1 MGADGKVPWSTEDGA
16 GKVTQNDLLRAGAE
30 RSAVPPTRPER
41 PPREEEGGSPP
52 GEAER
57 RRGPNEPKP
66 ARWPRWEGQK
76 HPSLMP
82 FVFRKK
88 TLVAAW
94 EEVRK
99 NHGAPGVDG
108 ESVEEFEAHAKE
120 RLWDLSEALRTHAWT
135 PHPLRRVWIPKPDGT
150 RRGLAI
156 PCVEDRIVHAAVAK
170 VLYAVFEDEFGPDC
184 YAYVRGRS
192 ALDAVARLLREG
204 RAGPRWV
211 LETDIQSFFD
221 TIPRER
227 LMDKLA
233 ARIADGSFLRLV
245 RSIVRSGVLG
255 EKAGADDT
263 GVAQGSPLSPLLAN
277 IYLAEFDRKVGAHH
291 SLVRYSDDLVVVCRT
306 EQEAQEARRE
316 VEEVLAEEGLRMKPP
331 KTRVVRLE
339 SGVEFLG
346 YRLTDRK
353 ADPSA
358 KSVRR
363 LQEKVRSMTVR
374 HDTQPLSKVIPRV
387 MSVVRGWSEYYRLA
401 GESEVLG
408 AVSLWLT
415 RRLQAYKVKHRW
427 YGAWQRHAPVSM
439 LYALGFRSPYVL
451 VVQGSR

>member
-1 MGADGKVPWSTEDGA
+1 MGADGKVPWSTQNGA
-16 GKVTQNDLLRAGAE
+16 EKTSRNDLSRAGAE
-30 RSAVPPTRPER
+30 WSAVPPTQPER
-41 PPREEEGGSPP
+41 PPREEKDGSPSS
-52 GEAER
+52 EVER
-57 RRGPNEPKP
+57 RRGPNKPKP
-66 ARWPRWEGQK
+66 TRWPRWEGQK

-108 ESVEEFEAHAKE
+108 ETVVEFEAHTKE
-120 RLWDLSEALRTHAWT
+120 RLWELSEALRTHTWT
-135 PHPLRRVWIPKPDGT
+135 PHPLRRVWIPKPDGSK
-150 RRGLAI
+150 RGLAI
-156 PCVEDRIVHAAVAK
+156 PCVKDRIVHVAVAK
-170 VLYAVFEDEFGPDC
+170 VLYAVFEEEFGPDC

-192 ALDAVARLLREG
+192 ALDAVARIQREG
-204 RAGPRWV
+204 RTGPRWV

-255 EKAGADDT
+255 EEAGADDT

-291 SLVRYSDDLVVVCRT
+291 SLVRYSDDLLVVCRT
-306 EQEAQEARRE
+306 EEEAQEVRKE
-316 VEEVLAEEGLRMKPP
+316 VEEALAEEGLRMKPP
-331 KTRVVRLE
+331 KTRVERLE

-346 YRLTDRK
+346 YRFTGWK
-353 ADPSA
+353 ADPSV
-358 KSVRR
+358 KSVKR
-363 LQEKVRSMTVR
+363 LQEKVRSLTVR
-374 HDTQPLSKVIPRV
+374 HDTRPLSEAIPRV

-401 GESEVLG
+401 GKSPVLWN
-408 AVSLWLT
+408 VSLWLT

-427 YGAWQRHAPVSM
+427 HGAWQRHAPLSM
-439 LYALGFRSPYVL
+439 LEGLGFRSPYVL
-451 VVQGSR
+451 VVHGSR